1 MNAVKQEHALHNKRR
16 KLQVCNFLRCFDL
29 GEYGLVAAIATT
41 TATGLVAATATAA
54 TASATAAAT
63 GVTASATTTTAATT
77 ETNRRCGVR
86 VAWLR

>member
-1 MNAVKQEHALHNKRR
+1 M
-16 KLQVCNFLRCFDL
+16 CNFLRCFDL

-77 ETNRRCGVR
+77 ETTAAAGF
-86 VAWLR
+86 AWLGFVDGEGAAVILLP